1 LPGLLVLLYQTTRAM
16 KQLLTLIIILALSA
30 SQIKA
35 QPARV
40 EPFADA
46 VPYSMKS
53 SSNIYFTNQEAEV
66 VKAFFENQ
74 SDIKPERIIRVDD
87 GYYHGFRLCYTA
99 GDCPDPER
107 QSAWI
112 QVMTINTEECIRW
125 FEKNNPEFLMI
136 PFKGMKEAFGRNRQS
151 QIDFENKFSQHKFLA
166 CRLYRLSEAPEGKET
181 DELSLVLNKYS
192 ERISN
197 QTSQMLASG
206 DMNIYVNPLDN
217 SSYNQNLWIQCIEE
231 LELVGYITLIE
242 YHGDAFSE
250 FSWLPSN

>member
-1 LPGLLVLLYQTTRAM
+1 M

-53 SSNIYFTNQEAEV
+53 SSNIYFTNQEAAE

-74 SDIKPERIIRVDD
+74 SDLKPERIIRVDD

-99 GDCPDPER
+99 GDCPGPER
-107 QSAWI
+107 MSSWI
-112 QVMTINTEECIRW
+112 QVMTINTEESIRW

-136 PFKGMKEAFGRNRQS
+136 PFQGMKNTFGRNRQS
-151 QIDFENKFSQHKFLA
+151 HAEFDEKFNRYKYLA
-166 CRLYRLSEAPEGKET
+166 CRLYRLSEVSDGNES

-206 DMNIYVNPLDN
+206 DMNMYVNPREN
-217 SSYNQNLWIQCIEE
+217 NSYNQNLWLQCLEE
-231 LELVGYITLIE
+231 LELVGYITMIE
-242 YHGDAFSE
+242 YHGDVFSE
-250 FSWLPSN
+250 YSWLPSN